1 MNNEDIVSLMERYK
15 RELLEFEKRNT
26 APVSAQ
32 EKAEPEPVSAQQES
46 QAEQVSAQIHEDA
59 EPVNAP
65 AAEPAKAVSA
75 KAEEN
80 EAVSAAATVT
90 IQRQTDAQRESQMQ
104 FDDGAD
110 TDKSQFTP
118 ERTQAAGR
126 GDIPQPRTIFVDPQT
141 LKNKNLTLTNTQ
153 SAMQRFDE
161 FKGECNKRGI
171 LRIETYGSN
180 GLYPVGNSRVIV
192 YKEIDGE
199 KYKLNIRL
207 SSKSSGILDNLQL
220 PAPDKSLSETEQ
232 GSCGLAP
239 YATYD
244 IFVSHPGLISTYLEN
259 VPIFDSTVSIQS
271 VEMLPTVS
279 GEQNPNVINESV

>member
-59 EPVNAP
+59 EPVSAP
-65 AAEPAKAVSA
+65 AAEPA

-171 LRIETYGSN
+171 LRVETYSSN

-199 KYKLNIRL
+199 KYYIYD
-207 SSKSSGILDNLQL
+207 SHTDSSGILDNLQL

-244 IFVSHPGLISTYLEN
+244 IFVSHPGFISTYLEN

>member
-46 QAEQVSAQIHEDA
+46 QAEQVSAQVQED
-59 EPVNAP
+59 
-65 AAEPAKAVSA
+65 AEPAKAVSA

-171 LRIETYGSN
+171 LRVETYSSN

-199 KYKLNIRL
+199 KYYIYDLHTD
-207 SSKSSGILDNLQL
+207 SSGILDNLQL
-220 PAPDKSLSETEQ
+220 PAPDKSLSETVQ

-244 IFVSHPGLISTYLEN
+244 IFVSHPGFISTYLEN

>member
-46 QAEQVSAQIHEDA
+46 QAEQVSAQIQEDA

-75 KAEEN
+75 KAKEN

-141 LKNKNLTLTNTQ
+141 LKNKNLTLMNTQ

-171 LRIETYGSN
+171 LRVETYSSN

-192 YKEIDGE
+192 YKEIDRE
-199 KYKLNIRL
+199 KYYIYD
-207 SSKSSGILDNLQL
+207 SHTDSSGILDRHII
-220 PAPDKSLSETEQ
+220 KHSI
-232 GSCGLAP
+232 GFC
-239 YATYD
+239 D
-244 IFVSHPGLISTYLEN
+244 IRYIRQPPGIHQHIS
-259 VPIFDSTVSIQS
+259 
-271 VEMLPTVS
+271 
-279 GEQNPNVINESV
+279 

>member
-46 QAEQVSAQIHEDA
+46 QAEQVSAQVQEDA

-90 IQRQTDAQRESQMQ
+90 IQRQ

-110 TDKSQFTP
+110 TDKAQFTP

-171 LRIETYGSN
+171 LRVETYGSN
-180 GLYPVGNSRVIV
+180 RLYPVGNSRVIV

-199 KYKLNIRL
+199 KYYIYD
-207 SSKSSGILDNLQL
+207 SHTDSSGILDNLQL

-244 IFVSHPGLISTYLEN
+244 IFVSHPGFISTYLEN

>member
-32 EKAEPEPVSAQQES
+32 EKAESEPVSAQQES
-46 QAEQVSAQIHEDA
+46 QAEQVSAQVQED
-59 EPVNAP
+59 
-65 AAEPAKAVSA
+65 AEPAKAVSA

-80 EAVSAAATVT
+80 EAVSAAAAVT

-110 TDKSQFTP
+110 ADKSQFTP

-171 LRIETYGSN
+171 LRVETYGSN

-199 KYKLNIRL
+199 KYYIYD
-207 SSKSSGILDNLQL
+207 SHTDSSGILDNLQL

-244 IFVSHPGLISTYLEN
+244 IFVSHPGFISTYLEN

>member
-1 MNNEDIVSLMERYK
+1 MVIK
-15 RELLEFEKRNT
+15 T
-26 APVSAQ
+26 GPIAP
-32 EKAEPEPVSAQQES
+32 
-46 QAEQVSAQIHEDA
+46 
-59 EPVNAP
+59 
-65 AAEPAKAVSA
+65 
-75 KAEEN
+75 N

-199 KYKLNIRL
+199 KYYIYD
-207 SSKSSGILDNLQL
+207 SHTDSSGILDNLQL

-244 IFVSHPGLISTYLEN
+244 IFVSHPGFISTYLEN

>member
-46 QAEQVSAQIHEDA
+46 QAEQVSAQVQED
-59 EPVNAP
+59 
-65 AAEPAKAVSA
+65 AEPAKAVSA

-171 LRIETYGSN
+171 LRVETYSSN

-199 KYKLNIRL
+199 KYYIYD
-207 SSKSSGILDNLQL
+207 SHTDSSGILDNLQL
-220 PAPDKSLSETEQ
+220 PAPDKSLSETVQ

-244 IFVSHPGLISTYLEN
+244 IFVSHPGFISTYLEN

-279 GEQNPNVINESV
+279 GEQDPTVINESV

>member
-104 FDDGAD
+104 FDNGAD

-118 ERTQAAGR
+118 ERGGRTRRHPPAAHDIRRPANAQKQKSHLDEHPVRDAEVRRIQERVQQAR
-126 GDIPQPRTIFVDPQT
+126 H
-141 LKNKNLTLTNTQ
+141 
-153 SAMQRFDE
+153 
-161 FKGECNKRGI
+161 
-171 LRIETYGSN
+171 
-180 GLYPVGNSRVIV
+180 
-192 YKEIDGE
+192 
-199 KYKLNIRL
+199 
-207 SSKSSGILDNLQL
+207 
-220 PAPDKSLSETEQ
+220 PAR
-232 GSCGLAP
+232 
-239 YATYD
+239 
-244 IFVSHPGLISTYLEN
+244 
-259 VPIFDSTVSIQS
+259 
-271 VEMLPTVS
+271 
-279 GEQNPNVINESV
+279 

>member
-46 QAEQVSAQIHEDA
+46 QAEQVSAQVQED
-59 EPVNAP
+59 
-65 AAEPAKAVSA
+65 AEPAKAVSA

-171 LRIETYGSN
+171 LRVETYSSN

-199 KYKLNIRL
+199 KYYIYD
-207 SSKSSGILDNLQL
+207 SHTDSSGILDNLQL

-244 IFVSHPGLISTYLEN
+244 IFVSHPGFISTYLEN

-279 GEQNPNVINESV
+279 GEQNSNVINESV